1 MTKLKEY
8 YVYKGIAPFGIN
20 FALYLYEIFIIYKE
34 HSYLLKY
41 QAELNFFLEKIMLV
55 EIDTTH
61 SNILDAV
68 FREFNGHPVY
78 GIEFILDELSDQKE
92 VDAPLKND
100 LASTDWFG
108 LTDY

>member
-1 MTKLKEY
+1 M
-8 YVYKGIAPFGIN
+8 N
-20 FALYLYEIFIIYKE
+20 YELDDMGYG
-34 HSYLLKY
+34 
-41 QAELNFFLEKIMLV
+41 
-55 EIDTTH
+55 EIDTPS
-61 SNILDAV
+61 SNILDTV

-108 LTDY
+108 LTNY